1 MTDPQNEQPKGWR
14 IDHTI
19 PIAFIVG
26 LALQTGIFI
35 WYAAKLDAR
44 VQALEA
50 TDARIL
56 SERETRRAEVNA
68 KIEALS
74 KNGERLTR
82 LEAATEF
89 MVQSL
94 RRIEQ
99 KLDVPGRP

>member
-1 MTDPQNEQPKGWR
+1 M
-14 IDHTI
+14 
-19 PIAFIVG
+19 
-26 LALQTGIFI
+26 
-35 WYAAKLDAR
+35 
-44 VQALEA
+44 QALEA
-50 TDARIL
+50 TDARIR